1 MIQKVGKS
9 GVPPHICILTIVWEQ
24 SREKQS
30 SVYKASQ
37 KDIINPKY
45 LTA

>member
-24 SREKQS
+24 SREKTEL
-30 SVYKASQ
+30 SV
-37 KDIINPKY
+37 
-45 LTA
+45 